1 MAKKKIQMTESQFKD
16 FIKKIVLESEM
27 TRSLEDEFDANP
39 TSTLKK
45 AMKMTIG
52 MNPEQRLQKINDMV
66 GGYGVESIEG
76 DGDSRYWMGTVALYI
91 NMGDTYNTTLLYN
104 TDLDKYTITTWG
116 DWVERNQ
123 KRYGIQ

>member
-16 FIKKIVLESEM
+16 FIKNIVLESKM
-27 TRSLEDEFDANP
+27 SRSLEDEFNANP

-52 MNPEQRLQKINDMV
+52 MNPEERLQEINDMV

-76 DGDSRYWMGTVALYI
+76 NGNSRYWMDTVALYI

-123 KRYGIQ
+123 RRYGIQ